1 MEVTDLTGHRLRVQ
15 LAHVSAGVVCLD
27 ILHRQLPPVTDLFKI
42 HRLQQWRV
50 LAVVAVLVAIL
61 IAAFVVVVVVAA
73 AAAAAAA
80 VDKWLAVDRAANA
93 YAGVTRN
100 DGFVDC

>member
-1 MEVTDLTGHRLRVQ
+1 M
-15 LAHVSAGVVCLD
+15 
-27 ILHRQLPPVTDLFKI
+27 
-42 HRLQQWRV
+42 
-50 LAVVAVLVAIL
+50 VAVLVAIL
-61 IAAFVVVVVVAA
+61 IAAFVVVVV

>member
-61 IAAFVVVVVVAA
+61 IAAFVVVVVVV
-73 AAAAAAA
+73 AAAAAA

>member
-61 IAAFVVVVVVAA
+61 IAAFVVVVVA

>member
-61 IAAFVVVVVVAA
+61 IAAFVVVIVV
-73 AAAAAAA
+73 AAAAA

>member
-1 MEVTDLTGHRLRVQ
+1 
-15 LAHVSAGVVCLD
+15 
-27 ILHRQLPPVTDLFKI
+27 
-42 HRLQQWRV
+42 
-50 LAVVAVLVAIL
+50 VVAVLVAIL
-61 IAAFVVVVVVAA
+61 IAAFVVVVVVV
-73 AAAAAAA
+73 AAAAAA